1 MHLQYYSS
9 IIIIRKFEELYMNKI
24 YLSVQDVIDDI
35 KDIYLKD
42 ELQYQYD
49 KEKQKYEEQID
60 KLYNEL
66 EEKDEEIDDLYGRLG
81 YDD

>member
-1 MHLQYYSS
+1 MS
-9 IIIIRKFEELYMNKI
+9 KV

-49 KEKQKYEEQID
+49 KEKAKYEEEINRLYDDLD
-60 KLYNEL
+60 K
-66 EEKDEEIDDLYGRLG
+66 KDEEIDDLYGRLND
-81 YDD
+81 YEDY

>member
-1 MHLQYYSS
+1 MIQ
-9 IIIIRKFEELYMNKI
+9 NKVF
-24 YLSVQDVIDDI
+24 LCVQDVINDI
-35 KDIYLKD
+35 KDRYLKD

-49 KEKQKYEEQID
+49 KEKAKYEEEINR
-60 KLYNEL
+60 LYDEL

>member
-1 MHLQYYSS
+1 
-9 IIIIRKFEELYMNKI
+9 MNKV

-49 KEKQKYEEQID
+49 KEKQNHKEEINRLEDEID
-60 KLYNEL
+60 NLN
-66 EEKDEEIDDLYGRLG
+66 EEIDDLYGRLG

>member
-1 MHLQYYSS
+1 MIQ
-9 IIIIRKFEELYMNKI
+9 NKV

-35 KDIYLKD
+35 KDRYLKD

-49 KEKQKYEEQID
+49 KEKAKYEEEINR
-60 KLYNEL
+60 LYDEI
-66 EEKDEEIDDLYGRLG
+66 EQKDEEIDDLYGRLG

>member
-1 MHLQYYSS
+1 MS
-9 IIIIRKFEELYMNKI
+9 RV

-49 KEKQKYEEQID
+49 KEKQNHKEEINR
-60 KLYNEL
+60 LYNEL
-66 EEKDEEIDDLYGRLG
+66 EEKDEEIDDLYGRLND

>member
-1 MHLQYYSS
+1 
-9 IIIIRKFEELYMNKI
+9 MNKI

>member
-1 MHLQYYSS
+1 MS
-9 IIIIRKFEELYMNKI
+9 KV

-49 KEKQKYEEQID
+49 KEKAKYEEEINRLYDEID
-60 KLYNEL
+60 KLQ
-66 EEKDEEIDDLYGRLG
+66 DEIDDLYWLNGR
-81 YDD
+81 DD

>member
-1 MHLQYYSS
+1 
-9 IIIIRKFEELYMNKI
+9 MNKI

-49 KEKQKYEEQID
+49 KEKQKYEEQIY

>member
-1 MHLQYYSS
+1 MS
-9 IIIIRKFEELYMNKI
+9 KV

-35 KDIYLKD
+35 KDIYLKN

-49 KEKQKYEEQID
+49 KEKQNHKEEINR
-60 KLYNEL
+60 LYDEL
-66 EEKDEEIDDLYGRLG
+66 EEKDEEIANLYSRFG